1 MLKGSER
8 GVIDNEDLD
17 ACATRA
23 SEALIKFLKQ
33 EETCDEERDKDDG
46 EEGEAENDKGKK
58 KKAELDAA
66 KLKKKMKDL
75 GDLIGASASLCVAI
89 RILVD
94 LQVRLDVDVT
104 TRNLTFAWETA
115 AREKHREIDGRML
128 DLNNT
133 GQLEDAFPESDES
146 RDAGNWIRSW
156 HLGAGSFE
164 SAGLYVQYSASG
176 NITNRIV
183 VKDCDY
189 NQTKQTQRIFD
200 EHDCLWTVDRNNAKI
215 PMEVATMYDLREKP
229 GSEYVVKILNWRMG
243 PEGRRLFRLYI
254 EVSSCIRQ
262 SMRNY

>member
-1 MLKGSER
+1 VLKGSER

-23 SEALIKFLKQ
+23 PEALIKFLKQ
-33 EETCDEERDKDDG
+33 EETCDEEGDKDDG
-46 EEGEAENDKGKK
+46 EE
-58 KKAELDAA
+58 LDAA
-66 KLKKKMKDL
+66 KIKKKMKDL
-75 GDLIGASASLCVAI
+75 GDLIGASASLCVTI

-94 LQVRLDVDVT
+94 LQVRLDVDVS

-115 AREKHREIDGRML
+115 AREKHREIDGKML

-156 HLGAGSFE
+156 HLGAGSFGL
-164 SAGLYVQYSASG
+164 AGLYVHYSASG
-176 NITNRIV
+176 NMTNRVV

-200 EHDCLWTVDRNNAKI
+200 EHDCLWTMDRNNTKI